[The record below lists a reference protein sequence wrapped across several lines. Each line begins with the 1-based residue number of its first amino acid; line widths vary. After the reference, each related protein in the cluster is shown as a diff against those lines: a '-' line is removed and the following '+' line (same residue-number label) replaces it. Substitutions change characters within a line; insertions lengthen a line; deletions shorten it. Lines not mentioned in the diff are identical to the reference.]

1 MLFNSIE
8 FLIFFPL
15 VFCVFWFFLKNKI
28 KSQNIFL
35 LLSSYIFYGFWDL
48 RFLFLIILSTIVDF
62 NIGLS
67 LSQKKNK
74 SIRKSLLLI
83 SIFINLSILG
93 FFKYYNFFIESISDL
108 LLLFNYSTTHNLYLN
123 LILPVGISFYTFQTL
138 SYTIDIY
145 RNKIKPTNDYISF
158 ALFVSFFPQ
167 LVAGPIER
175 ASRLLPQIISLKKFN
190 YTQSVDGLRLTLWGF
205 FKKVVIADSLAPIV
219 NDIFLNYSSISGSML
234 FIGAFLF
241 SFQIY
246 CDFSGYSDIAIGI
259 SKVFG
264 IELNSNFKFPYF
276 SRNIGEF
283 WTRWH
288 ISLSSWFKDYL
299 YIPLGG
305 SKKNK
310 RITLLNIFIVFLIS
324 GLWHGA
330 NFTFLMWGL
339 FHAVLYIPL
348 YISKKNK
355 KYNNIDFAKNGLI
368 RFREIFNC
376 ITTFCLVSIGWIF
389 FRSETVEDSFFYISK
404 MFNPNNFFD
413 LDLSIF
419 LVFPSL
425 IFLIIVEFIC
435 RKDERKTVFH
445 FIKNKNIRKMT
456 YLFFFYI
463 IYINWLNQ
471 SDVNFIYFQF

>member
-123 LILPVGISFYTFQTL
+123 LILSVGISFYTFQTL

>member
-1 MLFNSIE
+1 
-8 FLIFFPL
+8 
-15 VFCVFWFFLKNKI
+15 
-28 KSQNIFL
+28 
-35 LLSSYIFYGFWDL
+35 
-48 RFLFLIILSTIVDF
+48 
-62 NIGLS
+62 
-67 LSQKKNK
+67 
-74 SIRKSLLLI
+74 LI
-83 SIFINLSILG
+83 SIFTNLSILG
-93 FFKYYNFFIESISDL
+93 FFKYYNFFIESASNL
-108 LLLFNYSTTHNLYLN
+108 LLLFNYSITHNLYLN

-145 RNKIKPTNDYISF
+145 KNKIKPTNDYISF

-175 ASRLLPQIISLKKFN
+175 ASRLLPQIISIKKFN
-190 YTQSVDGLRLTLWGF
+190 YNQSVDGLRLTLWGF

-283 WTRWH
+283 WKRWH

-355 KYNNIDFAKNGLI
+355 KYNNIDFAKNGIL

-376 ITTFCLVSIGWIF
+376 ITTFCLVSIGWVF
-389 FRSETVEDSFFYISK
+389 FRSETIEDSFIYIAK

-413 LDLSIF
+413 IDLSVF

-425 IFLIIVEFIC
+425 IFLIIIEFIC
-435 RKDERKTVFH
+435 REDERKTVFH
-445 FIKNKNIRKMT
+445 FIKNNNMRKMT

-463 IYINWLNQ
+463 IYINWLSQ

>member
-15 VFCVFWFFLKNKI
+15 VLCVFWIFLKNKI

-35 LLSSYIFYGFWDL
+35 LVSSYIFYGFWDL
-48 RFLFLIILSTIVDF
+48 RFLLLIILSTIVDF

-67 LSQKKNK
+67 ISKKKNK

-83 SIFINLSILG
+83 SIFTNLSILG
-93 FFKYYNFFIESISDL
+93 FFKYYNFFIESASNL
-108 LLLFNYSTTHNLYLN
+108 LLLFNYSITHNLYLN

-145 RNKIKPTNDYISF
+145 KNKIKPTNDYISF

-190 YTQSVDGLRLTLWGF
+190 YNQSVDGLRLTLWGF

-283 WTRWH
+283 WKRWH

-355 KYNNIDFAKNGLI
+355 KYNNIDFAKNGIL

-376 ITTFCLVSIGWIF
+376 ITTFCLVSIGWVF
-389 FRSETVEDSFFYISK
+389 FRSETIEDSFIYISK

-413 LDLSIF
+413 LDLSVF

-425 IFLIIVEFIC
+425 IFLIIIEFIC
-435 RKDERKTVFH
+435 REDERKTVFH
-445 FIKNKNIRKMT
+445 FIKNNNMRKMT

-463 IYINWLNQ
+463 IYINWLSQ